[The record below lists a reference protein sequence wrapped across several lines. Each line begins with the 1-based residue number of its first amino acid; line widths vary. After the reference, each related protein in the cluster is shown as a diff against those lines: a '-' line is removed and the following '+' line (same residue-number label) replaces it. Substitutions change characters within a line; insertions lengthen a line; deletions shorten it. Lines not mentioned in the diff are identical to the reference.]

1 MACTGLCA
9 RNAEG
14 ADVEVQGVG
23 LQACASM
30 WLAGVEYRVYVC
42 VQYVCVCSAC
52 VCVQCVCLCTSV
64 YVCISVY
71 VCFCM
76 RTCVRKAAGASGDL
90 CNLCARNAE
99 GADVEVQGELF
110 GLQACL

>member
-1 MACTGLCA
+1 
-9 RNAEG
+9 
-14 ADVEVQGVG
+14 
-23 LQACASM
+23 
-30 WLAGVEYRVYVC
+30 
-42 VQYVCVCSAC
+42 
-52 VCVQCVCLCTSV
+52 
-64 YVCISVY
+64 VCISVY